1 MKKFVIFL
9 LFVALPLIG
18 GKISGVISGD
28 IAGHYKSIIQ
38 PDFSP
43 PGVVFPI
50 VWTVLYILMG
60 IGSWMVYV
68 KAVKNKSDP
77 NYFIRPYSIQLALNY
92 LWSPIFFGLAYYW
105 VGAWLALLLT
115 AMVIG
120 MIIRFSFIS
129 KVAATL
135 QIPYMLWLIFA
146 TYLSFGVAVLN

>member
-1 MKKFVIFL
+1 MKKSVIFL

-18 GKISGVISGD
+18 GKISGFVSGD
-28 IAGHYKSIIQ
+28 IAVHYKSIVQ

-43 PGVVFPI
+43 PGMVFPI
-50 VWTVLYILMG
+50 VWTILYLLMG
-60 IGSWMVYV
+60 ISSWMVYT
-68 KAVKNKSDP
+68 KAVKNKNNP
-77 NYFIRPYSIQLALNY
+77 NYFLRPYSIQLALNY
-92 LWSPIFFGLAYYW
+92 LWSPIFFGLGYYW